1 MNKTQYSKL
10 VFATY
15 VFYMLISL
23 AWFVTS
29 LAVGGYINYFA
40 LVTLAA
46 FAAQTFFK
54 HRITNLVLGILM
66 LPASIYGALFFLSWG
81 GNSGFD
87 TFISVMISLSVT
99 SIAASIVLVF
109 GYLKLSF
116 SNE

>member
-10 VFATY
+10 VLGTY
-15 VFYMLISL
+15 VFYMLLSL

-29 LAVGGYINYFA
+29 LAVGGYVNFFA
-40 LVTLAA
+40 LVTFAA
-46 FAAQTFFK
+46 FAAQFYFK
-54 HRITNLVLGILM
+54 HRITNLVLGILV

-87 TFISVMISLSVT
+87 TFISVMIALSIA
-99 SIAASIVLVF
+99 SIAASIILVF

-116 SNE
+116 NND